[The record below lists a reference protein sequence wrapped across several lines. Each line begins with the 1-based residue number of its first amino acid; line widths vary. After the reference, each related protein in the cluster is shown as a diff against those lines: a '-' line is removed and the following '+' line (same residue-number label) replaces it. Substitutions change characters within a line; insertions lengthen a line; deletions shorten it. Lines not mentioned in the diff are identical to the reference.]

1 MSVIPQQFEASVA
14 GEVLAG
20 FGRALE
26 DHPMEQPLTAT
37 LGVFREGIWGNFSR
51 TEGPTGT
58 KWQKRVDKLP
68 HPLLF
73 KTGKMLEAAIGE
85 GSGAVTEIAPRD
97 ALASVDQSV
106 VKYAGYHMT
115 GTKNKDGSPR
125 MPARPYF
132 YAGAPTLDSMTDT
145 MATHTMRMLL
155 P

>member
-1 MSVIPQQFEASVA
+1 VTVIPRQFEASDA
-14 GEVLAG
+14 GDVLTG
-20 FGRALE
+20 FGRALV
-26 DHPMEQPLTAT
+26 DHPMDTPLTAT

-51 TEGPTGT
+51 TEGPDGN
-58 KWQKRVDKLP
+58 KWPKRVDNLP

-85 GSGAVTEIAPRD
+85 GSGGVTEIGPRD

-132 YAGAPTLDSMTDT
+132 YAGGPTLDSMTDT
-145 MATHTMRMLL
+145 MATHTLRMLL